1 MKLQDTRIT
10 PSKIG
15 LVDTH
20 VCLAFAGLN
29 ADARILVDKAR
40 LEAQS
45 HRLTVE
51 DPVTIEYITKYVAG
65 VQQRYTQ
72 SGGVRPFG
80 ISTLIVGFD
89 KGDKTP
95 RLYQTEPSGIYSAW
109 YAFSNAVTSRLAHTQ
124 RRKANAIGRSS
135 KTVREFLERNHKDE
149 MDREETIKLT
159 VKSLLEVVQTGAK
172 NIEIAIM
179 APGKLIEMLPVEDIE
194 AYVKSIETEKQ
205 EEAAKKKTGRGGTS
219 GAIPSRSDAGASG
232 T

>member
-29 ADARILVDKAR
+29 ADARILIDKAR

-89 KGDKTP
+89 KNDSEP

-109 YAFSNAVTSRLAHTQ
+109 CRSKHCLPPLIGTDYSTGKPTPLADQ
-124 RRKANAIGRSS
+124 AKRCESS
-135 KTVREFLERNHKDE
+135 
-149 MDREETIKLT
+149 
-159 VKSLLEVVQTGAK
+159 SS
-172 NIEIAIM
+172 EITKM
-179 APGKLIEMLPVEDIE
+179 
-194 AYVKSIETEKQ
+194 TW
-205 EEAAKKKTGRGGTS
+205 TGRQ
-219 GAIPSRSDAGASG
+219 PSN
-232 T
+232 

>member
-1 MKLQDTRIT
+1 MHKKRSKEVQRKTQPKYRAVKAYLLQGTCAVGVKGKDLVVLGCEKRSAMKLQDTRIT

-80 ISTLIVGFD
+80 LSTLIIGFD
-89 KGDKTP
+89 NGDKTP

-109 YAFSNAVTSRLAHTQ
+109 YAMFATILSRQGRRLIVLKESKRYRSIQQDCPRVSGKEPQ
-124 RRKANAIGRSS
+124 R
-135 KTVREFLERNHKDE
+135 
-149 MDREETIKLT
+149 
-159 VKSLLEVVQTGAK
+159 
-172 NIEIAIM
+172 
-179 APGKLIEMLPVEDIE
+179 
-194 AYVKSIETEKQ
+194 
-205 EEAAKKKTGRGGTS
+205 
-219 GAIPSRSDAGASG
+219 
-232 T
+232 

>member
-15 LVDTH
+15 LIDTH

-89 KGDKTP
+89 KNDQTP

-109 YAFSNAVTSRLAHTQ
+109 FVLTQESYYTLTNPALGRQTLLADLARPYAN
-124 RRKANAIGRSS
+124 
-135 KTVREFLERNHKDE
+135 FL
-149 MDREETIKLT
+149 
-159 VKSLLEVVQTGAK
+159 
-172 NIEIAIM
+172 
-179 APGKLIEMLPVEDIE
+179 
-194 AYVKSIETEKQ
+194 
-205 EEAAKKKTGRGGTS
+205 S
-219 GAIPSRSDAGASG
+219 GITRME
-232 T
+232 

>member
-45 HRLTVE
+45 HRLNLE

-89 KGDKTP
+89 NGSKTP

-109 YAFSNAVTSRLAHTQ
+109 YV
-124 RRKANAIGRSS
+124 IGGGM
-135 KTVREFLERNHKDE
+135 L
-149 MDREETIKLT
+149 
-159 VKSLLEVVQTGAK
+159 
-172 NIEIAIM
+172 
-179 APGKLIEMLPVEDIE
+179 GK
-194 AYVKSIETEKQ
+194 
-205 EEAAKKKTGRGGTS
+205 
-219 GAIPSRSDAGASG
+219 
-232 T
+232 